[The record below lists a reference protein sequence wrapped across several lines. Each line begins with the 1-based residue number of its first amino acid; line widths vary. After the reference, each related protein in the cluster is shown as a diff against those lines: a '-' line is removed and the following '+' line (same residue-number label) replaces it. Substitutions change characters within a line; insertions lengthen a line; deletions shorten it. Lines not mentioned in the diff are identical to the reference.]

1 MKSMKVNNMDDK
13 LKTYMKV
20 SQPIHYII
28 VFGERGAMGMPMV
41 PPREFSH
48 PLLRFMG
55 YMPQSMLHFAL
66 GIDYYG
72 LALENHLE
80 LGYDITFVYADSY
93 DRFDLRLWNKED
105 TFVFFIC
112 TEDLSLENR
121 IQQMINRCITTDAI
135 WVLAESDKEQW
146 HLEGNIVRDE
156 KGVWNWLMARFYTY
170 YVHDTSVSVPMYIR
184 ELVAKKYSFSAT
196 RPNRL
201 ILNSISGN
209 WFSHIRIDE
218 KDLKRDSETACQKCD
233 EFARQLMLHEQMVG
247 FREIEQMVGSQIKE
261 IKDVEDCFNP
271 PLILSI
277 PYNSKE
283 IRKITSDVPIPEEL
297 LYRKNIINTLFD
309 YEYTKNY
316 IVNPK
321 YQKLDF
327 EDTLLLGKLVTSFVQ
342 PRYLFTDFVAMLHAS
357 VRFSPYL
364 RLPTMGNNIS
374 RELSF
379 VGINNVS
386 KLSTGKAINQVI
398 KKIGRKL
405 VELSLSDELAADIE
419 ERASQIVA
427 LSDLPVEWMIF
438 NGVPL
443 AFTHD
448 ICRLPEL
455 PITSMLTQYIESRLG
470 INYLIPR
477 DIIKKTLVV
486 FGCEDEEFKKVQTE
500 VIESQKKLGFIIRA
514 CLSVK
519 EFEDAVKE
527 VQPDLLI
534 VDTHGG
540 VDNVTR
546 HTYLL
551 FGNERLEGDYV
562 VTHNLSAK
570 LVFLSACSTFPT
582 FNTVSTIANAFFEA
596 GAYSVTT
603 SYLPLPVFDSTILY
617 IRILHMLNAAATNGI
632 HCNWLSF
639 ISHLMRTSYLQ
650 EPLWHGKGIFTEQD
664 RDFLTQTATQ
674 MMVFRNRKEIYKNIV
689 NGDFAKRKKAN
700 YENIIPNY
708 LLYSTLG
715 RADLIRFESY
725 AEKNSIVNKPDA
737 DNNQE
742 Q

>member
-28 VFGERGAMGMPMV
+28 IFGERGVMGMPMV
-41 PPREFSH
+41 PPMEFSH

-93 DRFDLRLWNKED
+93 DSFDLQLWNKED

-121 IQQMINRCITTDAI
+121 IQKMINRCTTTDAI
-135 WVLAESDKEQW
+135 WVLAESDKGQW
-146 HLEGNIVRDE
+146 NLEGNIVRDE
-156 KGVWNWLMARFYTY
+156 KGVWNWLMERCYTY

-201 ILNSISGN
+201 ILNSIAGN
-209 WFSHIRIDE
+209 WFSHMHIDE
-218 KDLKRDSETACQKCD
+218 KDIKRDSEIACQKCN
-233 EFARQLMLHEQMVG
+233 EFARQHVLHEQMVG
-247 FREIEQMVGSQIKE
+247 FRKIERIVGLQIKE
-261 IKDVEDCFNP
+261 IKDLEDCFNP
-271 PLILSI
+271 PLILSM
-277 PYNSKE
+277 PYNSRE

-297 LYRKNIINTLFD
+297 LHRKNIINTLFD

-316 IVNPK
+316 TIDPK
-321 YQKLDF
+321 CQKLDF
-327 EDTLLLGKLVTSFVQ
+327 EDSLLLGKLLTNFVQ

-374 RELSF
+374 MELSF
-379 VGINNVS
+379 VGKNNMS
-386 KLSTGKAINQVI
+386 KLSKGKSVNHVI
-398 KKIGRKL
+398 EKIGRKL
-405 VELSLSDELAADIE
+405 VELSLSDELVADIK

-427 LSDLPVEWMIF
+427 LSDLPVEWMMF
-438 NGVPL
+438 DGVPL

-448 ICRLPEL
+448 VCRLPEL
-455 PITSMLTQYIESRLG
+455 PITSMLTQYVESRFG
-470 INYLIPR
+470 MNYFIPR
-477 DIIKKTLVV
+477 DVIKKTLVV
-486 FGCEDEEFKKVQTE
+486 FGCEDEAFKKAQVS
-500 VIESQKKLGFIIRA
+500 VIELQKVLGFTIRT

-519 EFEDAVKE
+519 DFEEVVKE

-540 VDNVTR
+540 IDDATR
-546 HTYLL
+546 HTYLV
-551 FGNERLEGDYV
+551 FGDEKIDGDYV
-562 VTHNLSAK
+562 VKHQIAAK

-617 IRILHMLNAAATNGI
+617 LRLLNMLNIAAVKGM

-639 ISHLMRTSYLQ
+639 VSHIMRTSYVQ
-650 EPLWHGKGIFTEQD
+650 EPIWKYKGLLTEKD
-664 RDFLTQTATQ
+664 HDYLTQTGTNL
-674 MMVFRNRKEIYKNIV
+674 MLFRNRKDIYRVLK
-689 NGDFAKRKKAN
+689 NGDFAKRMKAN